1 MSADSAIG
9 YHIKESIISMYHD
22 VMPQFISPIEFKRFL
37 SWISSI
43 STFYSGEVSEA
54 LFNKNEIND
63 SISRE
68 LKKELGE
75 MKKMPRAAPVDPEM
89 RKKYNK
95 ELDAI
100 ENELEKIYSD
110 PIGVWTEFMKNPEKF
125 LEEGEMGNLADD
137 EDFQ

>member
-1 MSADSAIG
+1 MSHYYI
-9 YHIKESIISMYHD
+9 
-22 VMPQFISPIEFKRFL
+22 FPIEFTLFL
-37 SWISSI
+37 FLTASI
-43 STFYSGEVSEA
+43 SVSFSGEVSEA

-63 SISRE
+63 SISRD
-68 LKKELGE
+68 LKRELGE

>member
-1 MSADSAIG
+1 M
-9 YHIKESIISMYHD
+9 
-22 VMPQFISPIEFKRFL
+22 
-37 SWISSI
+37 
-43 STFYSGEVSEA
+43 SEA